1 MSGVDLS
8 QLMVAS
14 TGLEAARAIKA
25 LSGVPVPV
33 ARGEERVPL
42 VQWSGSYD
50 LANSELERLFAP
62 EHNVAM
68 IGGARSA
75 GIIDIDLDHP
85 NAVVFAD
92 ILFADCPSFGRR
104 SRPRSHRVIHCPGAT
119 TGKFQAPKAAAEH
132 AAFKGAHGVCLA
144 EIQADKKLITLPPSI
159 HPCGEAYAWDGG
171 LRIMPTWSVER
182 LTLHMGSLAFMCFFS
197 AYYPAIGGRHDAC
210 LAATGVLVRAGLD
223 GALADDLVRTA
234 AKMNGDEEWGA
245 RGGGLSADDRRTRQ
259 EPVSGLPALLAQLGV
274 HKDWE
279 GVLRGWLFPADPD
292 ALILDRNAPRDT
304 AREFI
309 QRRNSSSDGKTLLF
323 AQDVFHRF
331 EGGVWRPLSE
341 TECRGMLYEFM
352 EEGKEQVKGGGVRR
366 FRPIPGHVTS
376 ALDAL
381 KSLVLLRS
389 SNPPTWLDGRE
400 EPPASEMI
408 AFPNGL
414 LHAPSMVFLSVTPQ
428 LFTLNQLPVAFDI
441 NAPLPTNFLGW
452 LDSLWP
458 GEPDTI
464 SLLQE
469 IVGLSLVPDTSF
481 QKIFMLYGPPRAGK
495 GVAVTIMQA
504 LLGQANYS
512 SPTLASLGDSFGIQ
526 PLIGKLVAFIP
537 DARLDMTASR
547 NGVTQTL
554 LAVSGEDGLSIQR
567 KFKLAWEGKLPVR
580 FAITTNEIPQLRD
593 DAGALTARFV
603 PVVFNRSFQGR
614 EDPDLKAKLLA
625 ELPGIL
631 LWGLEGYRRLKK
643 RGHFILPASSQD
655 LVARM
660 GAVFSQLGTFIEDCL
675 ELGEDAETPFS
686 ILFEAYQAWAGT
698 QGLRKTLTQSQFGE
712 RLNEHGFATIQRRP
726 TKVRM
731 RRGIRL
737 NAEWAARIGR

>member
-8 QLMVAS
+8 QLMVAA

-50 LANSELERLFAP
+50 PANSELERLFAP

-85 NAVVFAD
+85 NAVAFAD

-132 AAFKGAHGVCLA
+132 VAFKGAHGVCLA

-159 HPCGEAYAWDGG
+159 HPCGEPYAWDGG
-171 LRIMPTWSVER
+171 VQVVPTWPVQR
-182 LTLHMGSLAFMCFFS
+182 LSLYMGVLAFMCFFS
-197 AYYPAIGGRHDAC
+197 AYYPPNGGRHDAC
-210 LAATGVLVRAGLD
+210 LAATGVLVRTGLD
-223 GALADDLVRTA
+223 GALADDLVRA
-234 AKMNGDEEWGA
+234 AAQMNSDEEWRA
-245 RGGGLSADDRRTRQ
+245 RGGGLSADDRLTRR

-274 HKDWE
+274 PKDWE
-279 GVLRGWLFPADPD
+279 GVLRGWLFPAEPD
-292 ALILDRNAPRDT
+292 ALIIDRSAPRDT

-309 QRRNSSSDGKTLLF
+309 QRRNTSSDGQTLLY
-323 AQDVFHRF
+323 AQDDFHRF
-331 EGGVWRPLSE
+331 ESGVWRPLDP

-352 EEGKEQVKGGGVRR
+352 EEGEEKVRGGGVQR
-366 FRPIPGHVTS
+366 FRPNPGHVTS

-389 SNPPTWLDGRE
+389 SSPPTWLDGRE
-400 EPPASEMI
+400 SPPASEII

-414 LHAPSMVFLSVTPQ
+414 LHAPSMAFTSTTPQ
-428 LFTLNQLPVAFDI
+428 LFTLNQLPVVFDI
-441 NAPLPTNFLGW
+441 NAPMPTCFLGW
-452 LDSLWP
+452 LNSLW
-458 GEPDTI
+458 GDEPETI

-495 GVAVTIMQA
+495 GVAVTLMQA
-504 LLGQANYS
+504 LLGQANYA
-512 SPTLASLGDSFGIQ
+512 SPTLASLGDSFGVQ
-526 PLIGKLVAFIP
+526 PMIGKLMAFIP

-554 LAVSGEDGLSIQR
+554 LAVSGEDGLSVQR

-580 FAITTNEIPQLRD
+580 FTITTNEIPQLRD

-603 PVVFNRSFQGR
+603 PVVFRQSFQGQ
-614 EDPDLKAKLLA
+614 EDPGLKARLLA

-631 LWGLEGYRRLKK
+631 LWGLEGYRRLKR
-643 RGHFILPASSQD
+643 RGHFVLPVSSQD
-655 LVARM
+655 LIGRM
-660 GAVFSQLGTFIEDCL
+660 TAVFSQLGTFIEDCL
-675 ELGEDAETPFS
+675 VCDDEAETPFS
-686 ILFEAYQAWAGT
+686 MLFATYQAWAET
-698 QGLRKTLTQSQFGE
+698 QGLRKTLTKSQFGE
-712 RLNEHGFATIQRRP
+712 RLNEQGFAIIQRRP
-726 TKVRM
+726 EKVRM
-731 RRGIRL
+731 RRGVRL
-737 NAEWAARIGR
+737 NADWAARIMR